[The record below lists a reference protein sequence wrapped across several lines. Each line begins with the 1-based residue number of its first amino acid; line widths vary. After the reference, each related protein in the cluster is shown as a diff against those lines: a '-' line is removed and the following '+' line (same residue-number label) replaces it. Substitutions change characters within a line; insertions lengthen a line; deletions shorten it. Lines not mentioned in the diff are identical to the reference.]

1 MTKQTK
7 EHRISSQQPETAA
20 ENSSSSE
27 QKRAGISQGEDCG
40 IQTLEIDGVRKQLS
54 RPGMSVVN
62 FVVKPLP
69 GLISL
74 AI

>member
-1 MTKQTK
+1 MIKQTK
-7 EHRISSQQPETAA
+7 ERRDRHSSRKQQ
-20 ENSSSSE
+20 
-27 QKRAGISQGEDCG
+27 QKKQKSAGISHGEDWW
-40 IQTLEIDGVRKQLS
+40 IQTLEIDGARKQLS
-54 RPGMSVVN
+54 HPGMSVVN